1 MSELDVTWARYAQHV
16 DLGVELDTAC
26 QPPRRHQHAH
36 RLYISVALPL
46 HQPAV
51 DITRRVLCPS
61 QATAQTHT
69 HTHRGV
75 SVFKPKLDTIGPA
88 QYTFVHSLDGCFI
101 RTTHQ
106 QTHRQNGSNIC
117 LGLSKLYTT
126 ILALLTNPGS
136 RREPRRG

>member
-69 HTHRGV
+69 HTHTPPHQHQHARALEQETPPHAAPYKTRLAPTTNDGV
-75 SVFKPKLDTIGPA
+75 KDYKP
-88 QYTFVHSLDGCFI
+88 
-101 RTTHQ
+101 
-106 QTHRQNGSNIC
+106 
-117 LGLSKLYTT
+117 
-126 ILALLTNPGS
+126 S
-136 RREPRRG
+136 RKSQ